1 MATTRGRERA
11 SSSLNRRLL
20 LLLFLLLYSL
30 NNSQVL
36 AFVGRQEA
44 QLWNA
49 VRTTQRYGAI
59 MDRQAITRRVRVVD
73 SQNFKAPRTSS
84 SKSSSSLTSLSMW
97 NWGDNELH
105 GPNRIKACIPYI
117 LPLLD
122 GDQFGNYI
130 YERISL
136 LGCVNA
142 WTLGP
147 LVDLFHKVPFLSI
160 TLFIALTLGTRFN
173 FEGMDRNVRFNAQQ
187 AALLDVT
194 LLLPEFIGSAF
205 TDDPLPRWIVEPC
218 NNLVYYVCITTVG
231 YCIYSNLRGKK
242 PDQLPY
248 ISSGAELMTGPF

>member
-1 MATTRGRERA
+1 MATRGRGRRA
-11 SSSLNRRLL
+11 NNRLL
-20 LLLFLLLYSL
+20 LLLLLLSL
-30 NNSQVL
+30 NSQVW
-36 AFVGRQEA
+36 AFIGRQTPLRNNPSLGNDSTRYA
-44 QLWNA
+44 RAAIPA
-49 VRTTQRYGAI
+49 VSTSGASE
-59 MDRQAITRRVRVVD
+59 RRVRVDAKV
-73 SQNFKAPRTSS
+73 
-84 SKSSSSLTSLSMW
+84 SKSPSSSLTTLSMW
-97 NWGDNELH
+97 KWDDELK
-105 GPNRIKACIPYI
+105 GRDRIKACIPYI

-160 TLFIALTLGTRFN
+160 TLFCALTLGTRFN

-187 AALLDVT
+187 AALLDVV

-205 TDDPLPRWIVEPC
+205 MDDPLPRWIVEPC
-218 NNLVYYVCITTVG
+218 NNLVYYACITTVG